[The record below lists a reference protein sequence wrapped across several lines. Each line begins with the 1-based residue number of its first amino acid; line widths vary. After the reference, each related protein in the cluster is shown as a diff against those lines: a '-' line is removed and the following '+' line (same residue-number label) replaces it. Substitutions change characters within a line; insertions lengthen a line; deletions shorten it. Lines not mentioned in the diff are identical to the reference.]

1 MSMQNPFFH
10 GFLDG
15 AGCPAGGP
23 YCWGWVIGDNCTS
36 LLIGFSMLG
45 ALVLGFLLGRWDRS

>member
-1 MSMQNPFFH
+1 MTGELVH

-23 YCWGWVIGDNCTS
+23 YCWGYLAGEHATS
-36 LLIGFSMLG
+36 LAFGFTILG
-45 ALVLGFLLGRWDRS
+45 ALLLGFLLGRMGKV